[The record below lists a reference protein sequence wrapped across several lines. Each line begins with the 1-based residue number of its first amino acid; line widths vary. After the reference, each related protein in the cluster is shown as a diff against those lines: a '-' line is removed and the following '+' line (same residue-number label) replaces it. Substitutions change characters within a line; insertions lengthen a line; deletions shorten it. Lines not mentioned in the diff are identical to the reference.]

1 LLSSPPGAEETS
13 VPIENVRQSFEVR
26 VRRHD
31 GLVILDFLGDLDVS
45 AHDEAAAALAD
56 AVSFAPRLIM
66 VNLRGLSFMDSM
78 GLRCLF
84 EAKRIADAAGAR
96 LVIVSG
102 SGPPHRVVELVG
114 NDGGLEMVDDLTQLD
129 PPVVGPRVA
138 GPALLELPPT
148 W

>member
-1 LLSSPPGAEETS
+1 
-13 VPIENVRQSFEVR
+13 
-26 VRRHD
+26 
-31 GLVILDFLGDLDVS
+31 
-45 AHDEAAAALAD
+45 
-56 AVSFAPRLIM
+56 
-66 VNLRGLSFMDSM
+66 M

-84 EAKRIADAAGAR
+84 EAKRLADAAGAR

-114 NDGGLEMVDDLTQLD
+114 KDGGLEMVDDLTQLD

-138 GPALLELPPT
+138 GPAFLELPAT